1 MLDAPE
7 SVFLAQPLPGMNP
20 RDYPSQLDVDG
31 NLVAL
36 HYKFD
41 PTSPDDDGVTV
52 DVPLPLLRV
61 LDSRRL
67 EWLIPGWLREK
78 VVLLLRGLPKDI
90 RREIVPIPDT
100 ADRFMAGLGT
110 FGEGS
115 LFESLAAF
123 VTQAAGKHVEPGQ
136 VAAAV
141 LPPWLQF
148 NVRVVDHGGHALRSS
163 RDLAALREEFRAH
176 VGSSIFAQA
185 KPDWERTGLR
195 AWDFGDLPA
204 EIALRSAGVQLRA
217 YPGLQDDGASVR
229 LRLFSSAAAAQR
241 ATRRGVVRL
250 AALALAQQHD
260 LVRRQLAADHE
271 FSLLVAA
278 TGFGKE
284 LLAEVADR
292 AVADAVLGP
301 ARLLPATRA
310 EFDALLEAGRSHVVD
325 RGADIA
331 RTARNVLSAAREV
344 QSLLGT
350 LSAPAFATVRD
361 SVTRQLQQLLEAGW
375 VRTVPD
381 GWWTQLPKYVRA
393 LSRRLERARGDVAR
407 DAKVQAT
414 VAPYEAFLRKLVA
427 AADGEKADP
436 ERERLRWMIE
446 EYRLSLFAQDMK
458 TLLPISAKRLDE
470 QVLLA
475 QREAGLAPVGVG
487 VAVARGGSASG
498 R

>member
-1 MLDAPE
+1 M
-7 SVFLAQPLPGMNP
+7 
-20 RDYPSQLDVDG
+20 
-31 NLVAL
+31 
-36 HYKFD
+36 
-41 PTSPDDDGVTV
+41 TV

-292 AVADAVLGP
+292 AIADAVLGP

-310 EFDALLEAGRSHVVD
+310 EFDALLEAGRSQRCRSRRRYRAD
-325 RGADIA
+325 GAQRA
-331 RTARNVLSAAREV
+331 QCRSRSAKPARNADARRR
-344 QSLLGT
+344 SL
-350 LSAPAFATVRD
+350 PC
-361 SVTRQLQQLLEAGW
+361 VTRSPGNCSNCSGPGW
-375 VRTVPD
+375 VRTMPD

-407 DAKVQAT
+407 DAKVQAL

-487 VAVARGGSASG
+487 VAVARGGRASG